1 MAFQKA
7 QNTCLH
13 VRDIIVLG
21 YSPVCIKMV
30 FFALVFI
37 CLVGFANAF
46 QGSNPFNLRRG
57 SIRLT
62 PIEMKH
68 FDYLVIGA
76 GSGGMASARRA
87 AAYGVKVGVIEKSAL
102 GGTCVNVGCVPKK
115 VMWNVATVNEI
126 IHDAHKFAFNV
137 GSYEFDWKRMK
148 EMRDAYITRLNGI
161 YSRLLKGSE
170 VELITGTASF
180 IGPKEIKVKSSE
192 GEAMKETITA
202 DNILIAVGGKPV
214 MPDIPGIEHCI
225 DSNGFF
231 ELSEKP
237 KNVAVIGGGYIG
249 VELAGV
255 FQALGTDTKLFI
267 RGDKP
272 LRGFDD
278 LIVDTL
284 MKEMTKQKLDL
295 VTRTSPTSVR
305 KNPDGTLTLI
315 TDKGEFGPFDQVL
328 FATGRSP
335 LIDNLGLENV
345 PNLKINGK
353 NMIEVNDLQE
363 TGAEGVFAVGDV
375 SSNIQLTPTAIAGGR
390 RLADRL
396 YDNRP
401 KSRADYDF
409 VPTVV
414 FSHPCIG
421 TCGFTEQEAKKKFGE
436 ENVKVYSSTFTNL
449 WYGPWQMEPEEKPK
463 VAMKLVCQ
471 GPKEHVVG
479 VHSIGMGSDEMLQG
493 FAVAIKMGATKADFD
508 DAVAIHPTAAEEMV
522 TMGKWGTA
530 PSDKYGH

>member
-1 MAFQKA
+1 M
-7 QNTCLH
+7 
-13 VRDIIVLG
+13 VRLIFL
-21 YSPVCIKMV
+21 
-30 FFALVFI
+30 ALVVWVQI
-37 CLVGFANAF
+37 VSGFRAQSSF
-46 QGSNPFNLRRG
+46 RHHSTSTSRSLH
-57 SIRLT
+57 
-62 PIEMKH
+62 MKH

-87 AAYGVKVGVIEKSAL
+87 AAYGAKVGVVEKSAL

-126 IHDAHKFAFNV
+126 IHDAGKFAFDV
-137 GSYEFDWKRMK
+137 QSVKFDWKKMK
-148 EMRDAYITRLNGI
+148 GMRDAYITRLNGI
-161 YSRLLKGSE
+161 YGRLLKGSE
-170 VELITGTASF
+170 VELLTGSASF
-180 IGPKEIKVKSSE
+180 VGPNEIKVD
-192 GEAMKETITA
+192 GDEAPNETITA

-231 ELSEKP
+231 LLEEQP
-237 KNVAVIGGGYIG
+237 KSVAVIGGGYIG

-255 FQALGTDTKLFI
+255 FHALGTETKLFL
-267 RGDKP
+267 RGEKP

-284 MKEMTKQKLDL
+284 VKEMGKQKMDL
-295 VTRTSPTSVR
+295 VTKTSPTSVK
-305 KNPDGTLTLI
+305 KNEDGTLTLS
-315 TDKGEFGPFDQVL
+315 TDKGDFGPFDQVL
-328 FATGRSP
+328 FATGRAP
-335 LIDNLGLENV
+335 LIDDLGLENV
-345 PNLKINGK
+345 PGLKTNSK
-353 NMIEVNDLQE
+353 NMIEVNDFQE
-363 TGAEGVFAVGDV
+363 TGAKGVYAVGDV

-401 KSRADYDF
+401 KSKADYDF

-421 TCGFTEQEAKKKFGE
+421 TCGFTEAEAKEKFGE
-436 ENVKVYSSTFTNL
+436 DKVKVYTSTFTNL
-449 WYGPWQMEPEEKPK
+449 WYGPWQMEPDDKPK

-471 GPKEHVVG
+471 GPQEHVVG
-479 VHSIGMGSDEMLQG
+479 CHSIGMGSDELLQG
-493 FAVAIKMGATKADFD
+493 FAVAMKMGATKADFD